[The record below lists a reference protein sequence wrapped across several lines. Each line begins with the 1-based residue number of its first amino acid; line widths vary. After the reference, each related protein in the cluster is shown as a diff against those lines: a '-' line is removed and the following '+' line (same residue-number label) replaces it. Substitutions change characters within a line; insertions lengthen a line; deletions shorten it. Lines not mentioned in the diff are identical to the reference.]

1 MSGQPTAQELEA
13 PQPASGRDHER
24 RRNRR
29 VGVSLQVCLRPLD
42 FSDGSFEEV
51 RTTLN
56 ASRSAL
62 YFFTKLDRYYK
73 GMRLRITSPYG
84 PFTGS
89 GNWEDTGE
97 IVRVHRKVDGFGVA
111 VLLSSHRNL
120 ATADPLAQPPQRMNT
135 GDLERRRDLRCS
147 FIAPAELIDTRAG
160 VRIQARTS
168 DLSING
174 CYIDTLNP
182 LPVGASVRLRI
193 HKDNQLFDARA
204 SVSSQHPGSGMGLVF
219 GELTPPQR
227 AILETWLCESLVPP
241 EPPPLTPLRPIKT
254 VQPAGADESR
264 TLRLIDTLVRKGVLT
279 QSEATEILR
288 DSDL

>member
-29 VGVSLQVCLRPLD
+29 VGVSLQVCLRPLE

-97 IVRVHRKVDGFGVA
+97 VVRVHRKVDGFGVA

-120 ATADPLAQPPQRMNT
+120 ATADPLAQPPHRMNT
-135 GDLERRRDLRCS
+135 GDRRRRRARPCS
-147 FIAPAELIDTRAG
+147 FIAPAGLIDTRAP
-160 VRIQARTS
+160 VRSQARTPT
-168 DLSING
+168 LSATG
-174 CYIDTLNP
+174 CY
-182 LPVGASVRLRI
+182 A
-193 HKDNQLFDARA
+193 
-204 SVSSQHPGSGMGLVF
+204 
-219 GELTPPQR
+219 
-227 AILETWLCESLVPP
+227 
-241 EPPPLTPLRPIKT
+241 
-254 VQPAGADESR
+254 
-264 TLRLIDTLVRKGVLT
+264 
-279 QSEATEILR
+279 
-288 DSDL
+288 